1 MILALGIYKYIEFR
15 GAEKEWGDGMRSLSR
30 EAARLSLLKLAQG
43 QPHSRNW
50 RPQILVLISP
60 DDEYMPRES
69 SLLAFTSQLKAGK
82 GITLFYPRHC
92 CVCMELRDIIK

>member
-1 MILALGIYKYIEFR
+1 MVLALGIYKYIEFR

-30 EAARLSLLKLAQG
+30 ETARLSLLKLAQG

-60 DDEYMPRES
+60 DEEYMPKES
-69 SLLAFTSQLKAGK
+69 NLLAFTSQLKAGK
-82 GITLFYPRHC
+82 GHSLQYVF
-92 CVCMELRDIIK
+92 